1 MLLYSLLAEVTPTPT
16 PTMEV
21 DPDLVTPGPIGF
33 AAIALV
39 VIFVVLLIA
48 DMQRRIRRT
57 RYRDEVRAELDAEEA
72 AARDGDSSAQADD
85 EKPDSGDDTAK

>member
-1 MLLYSLLAEVTPTPT
+1 MFLYSRLAEVTPMPT
-16 PTMEV
+16 PTIEV

-72 AARDGDSSAQADD
+72 AAQDAESAP
-85 EKPDSGDDTAK
+85 EPDQDAAK

>member
-1 MLLYSLLAEVTPTPT
+1 MYLYSLLAEVTPTPT
-16 PTMEV
+16 PTIEV

-39 VIFVVLLIA
+39 AIFVILLIA

-72 AARDGDSSAQADD
+72 AANKADKAPEPGESAA
-85 EKPDSGDDTAK
+85 E